1 MRHRWNAPGKL
12 FAAYLMFNGV
22 ERFWIEKI
30 RVNNTFDLLGIT
42 MTQAELISVVVFVSG
57 VVLWRWTSKNQ
68 RAH

>member
-1 MRHRWNAPGKL
+1 
-12 FAAYLMFNGV
+12 MFNGV

-30 RVNNTFDLLGIT
+30 RVNNTFELLGIT

-57 VVLWRWTSKNQ
+57 VVLWRWTSKSQ